1 MLITRRPFAIAMALA
16 LLSIVLTTS
25 RPARAESQNDDYKG
39 VTDPFGDPAQY
50 EFAEDEKEDKEF
62 FHLGRFLMVGLDMG
76 VGLYTGGLGTTN
88 TPGFYAGGHLLYF
101 FDRSIAMEAAAHF
114 SSSVD
119 TLKSTAAAF
128 VATVNTTLIPVTLGF
143 RYYFNTSDAPRAIA
157 IANPYL
163 ALGAGIYIRSQNV
176 TSQASAATFNTPQT
190 STGNFGANGGG
201 GIEFLIYHR
210 HIYLGVD
217 VRYHLVFFG
226 DSSSDLNGNVPEG
239 SRGGNYFTTN
249 ASITYSF

>member
-1 MLITRRPFAIAMALA
+1 MMLTKRRMIAVAIA
-16 LLSIVLTTS
+16 LTLFAGMVS
-25 RPARAESQNDDYKG
+25 RPLRAESQNDEYKG

-62 FHLGRFLMVGLDMG
+62 FHLGRFLMVGLDIG

-88 TPGFYAGGHLLYF
+88 TPGLFAGGHLLYF
-101 FDRSIAMEAAAHF
+101 FDRSIALEAAAHF

-119 TLKSTAAAF
+119 TLKMTSGALLGTI
-128 VATVNTTLIPVTLGF
+128 NTTLVPITLGF

-163 ALGAGIYIRSQNV
+163 AIGAGIYMRSQNV
-176 TSQASAATFNTPQT
+176 TGQSSNFSTSQT

-217 VRYHLVFFG
+217 ARYHLVFFAPEDFG
-226 DSSSDLNGNVPEG
+226 SSIPAG